1 MNEAAMAGESLG
13 ELKRWA
19 LELEQSGAKG
29 KDVLLNPAAE
39 LIGRNFDVQTH
50 EVAILGVT
58 ADGRFLRF
66 LTPDNLRSVGQIPL
80 SSVQSLA
87 SRTVRDKRPEMINNF
102 SVVPHANV
110 FEAVP
115 QADRQRTEP
124 VQKIMSA
131 PITHDHKV
139 IGVVQ
144 VCRKGK
150 TAAEAGADFTLGQL
164 HQLRTISEI
173 LAPCILLRNEE

>member
-1 MNEAAMAGESLG
+1 MAGETLG
-13 ELKRWA
+13 ELKQWA
-19 LELEQSGAKG
+19 LDLAQSGTKG
-29 KDVLLNPAAE
+29 KDVRLNPAAE
-39 LIGRNFDVQTH
+39 MIAKTFEVRTH

-58 ADGRFLRF
+58 PDGRFLRF
-66 LTPDNLRSVGQIPL
+66 LTPDNLSSVGQIPL

-115 QADRQRTEP
+115 QADRQRTDP

-139 IGVVQ
+139 IAVVQ

-150 TAAEAGADFTLGQL
+150 TAAEAGADFTPAQL
-164 HQLRTISEI
+164 HQLRSISEM

>member
-1 MNEAAMAGESLG
+1 MASETLG
-13 ELKRWA
+13 ELKQWA
-19 LELEQSGAKG
+19 LELAQGGAKG
-29 KDVLLNPAAE
+29 KDVHLNPAAQ
-39 LIGRNFDVQTH
+39 LIAKTFDVQTH

-66 LTPDNLRSVGQIPL
+66 LSPDNLSAVGQIPL

-115 QADRQRTEP
+115 QADRQRTDP

-150 TAAEAGADFTLGQL
+150 SMAEAGADFTLGQL
-164 HQLRTISEI
+164 HQLRTISET
-173 LAPCILLRNEE
+173 LAPCVLLRNEE